1 MPAVLR
7 REMRGKLSAV
17 SRRSA
22 GGSGF
27 PDIPAGTS
35 AGVGPV
41 GGGRA
46 ADCAG
51 EHFPR
56 AHGTETSHFSLY
68 LMRRRR
74 SSENGWFLHCVCMGV
89 GYELKVEKTLLGR
102 RSSWY
107 RAHHGGHGRRGGAA
121 VPENPVFFF
130 GTSHFQLVL

>member
-51 EHFPR
+51 EHFPPR
-56 AHGTETSHFSLY
+56 PRHRNEPFFSLFDA
-68 LMRRRR
+68 
-74 SSENGWFLHCVCMGV
+74 E
-89 GYELKVEKTLLGR
+89 
-102 RSSWY
+102 
-107 RAHHGGHGRRGGAA
+107 AA
-121 VPENPVFFF
+121 IERKRLVFALRLY
-130 GTSHFQLVL
+130 GSRLRIES